1 MIISPP
7 ILKPNTNQS
16 DEDWINSIMPV
27 ESSANEYP
35 VLDTLAWHGGYH
47 QIANGNNNV
56 ARAIAD
62 GKVIYARKDTD
73 LVDYDG
79 AKSNKGCVVIEHET
93 EIGDNVKVK
102 YFSIYMHLRQI
113 EVSLDKGRKIYRKQK
128 IGLVGQHQNENKMHF
143 EIVCDQSNLEKI
155 IGRST
160 SELNI
165 SSDGRKDVVYGDIH
179 FYLPSGTKFYKE
191 ANAINEVY
199 TSNMALFMCLSFR
212 NGKAYTQTYK
222 ELGNGIFQK
231 QRTQPLLVKYKLT
244 DKDKNER
251 EEYEYDLYKYSKNF
265 VTTTTSHSAI
275 FELFRFGRILDI
287 AIEPSN
293 VSSIAHWHRIPLP
306 DNKEGYVNLNTSAI
320 KKFSDGDFPHWVG
333 WRLFNDDPTPDSQCN
348 SEKLK
353 SWLDDNHDRINTNA
367 ELKSMLGNG
376 EVKARLSKAICQFP
390 TEWSDSLLDSQYSW
404 VTTKSAENTNPLTQ
418 DDFIKFKQYVKA
430 LSFWDQVPELPA
442 KDKVW
447 HFHPRE
453 FIKHFRKCT
462 FLSNEEFA
470 RCIPR
475 KTQSKGNISFNE
487 AINRVKKYYIF
498 YNHFINKYSC
508 GSHKRYAHNLTQTFI
523 EIDLFQTL
531 TEYGKG
537 RANVYGAFYGRGFHQ
552 LTWAFPNYSGYG
564 KFKALPLHS
573 GNYHDSRITKTSV
586 HKNAD
591 TGESEKWFPRFD
603 PNIIE
608 TDFNH
613 ASEASGYFWVS
624 KTFRGTSNMNRV
636 ADCDYDEISIGF
648 NCWLLNGGSNGYKER
663 QEYAKYLKNIL
674 LDDELKTGEENYKYP
689 AMSAELKRWPLN
701 TSIKLTMSGKVNYDF
716 I

>member
-1 MIISPP
+1 MIISPL

-16 DEDWINSIMPV
+16 DDDWINTLMPV
-27 ESSANEYP
+27 GTIADEYP
-35 VLDTLAWHGGYH
+35 VLDTLAWHGGYN
-47 QIANGNNNV
+47 QVANGNDNV
-56 ARAIAD
+56 VRAIAD
-62 GKVIYARKDTD
+62 GKVIYARKDFE
-73 LVDYDG
+73 LIDYEG
-79 AKSNKGCVVIEHET
+79 SKSHKACVVIEHET

-113 EVSLDKGRKIYRKQK
+113 EIGLDKGRKIYRKQK
-128 IGLVGQHQNENKMHF
+128 IGLVGQHQNENKIHF
-143 EIVCDQSNLEKI
+143 EIVCDQANLTKI

-160 SELNI
+160 AELNLGTN
-165 SSDGRKDVVYGDIH
+165 GRKDVVYGDIH

-191 ANAINEVY
+191 ASATNEIY
-199 TSNMALFMCLSFR
+199 TSNMALYMCLSFK

-222 ELGNGIFQK
+222 ELGQGIFQK
-231 QRTQPLLVKYKLT
+231 QRTKPLLVKYKLN

-251 EEYEYDLYKYSKNF
+251 EEYEYDLYKYSKKF
-265 VTTTTSHSAI
+265 ATATVSHSAI
-275 FELFRFGRILDI
+275 FELFRFGRILNV
-287 AIEPSN
+287 AVEPSN
-293 VSSIAHWHRIPLP
+293 VSTISHWHKIPLP
-306 DNKEGYVNLNTSAI
+306 DNKEGFVNLNTDAI

-348 SEKLK
+348 SPLLK
-353 SWLDDNHDRINTNA
+353 AWLDGNKDGKSTNA
-367 ELKSMLGNG
+367 DLKNMLGDA
-376 EVKARLSKAICQFP
+376 EVKFRLSRTICQFP
-390 TEWSDSLLDSQYSW
+390 TEWSESLVETQYNW
-404 VTTKSAENTNPLTQ
+404 VTQKSDENPNPMTTA
-418 DDFIKFKQYVKA
+418 DFTKFKKYIMD
-430 LSFWDQVPELPA
+430 LSFWDKVSELPV

-453 FIKHFRKCT
+453 FIRHFRKCT

-475 KTQSKGNISFNE
+475 KTQSKGSVSFNE
-487 AINRVKKYYIF
+487 AINRVKNYYIF

-508 GSHKRYAHNLTQTFI
+508 GSFKRYAHNLTQTFI
-523 EIDLFQTL
+523 EIDLFQSL

-537 RANVYGAFYGRGFHQ
+537 RTNVYGAFYGRGFHQ

-564 KFKALPLHS
+564 KFKALPQHTGS
-573 GNYHDSRITKTSV
+573 YRDSRITQTSV

-624 KTFRGTSNMNRV
+624 KSFRGTSNMNRV
-636 ADCDYDEISIGF
+636 ADCHYDEISIGF
-648 NCWLLNGGSNGYKER
+648 NCWLLNGGGNGYKER
-663 QEYAKYLKNIL
+663 QEYAKYLQNIL

-689 AMSAELKRWPLN
+689 AMGAELQRWPLN
-701 TSIKLTMSGKVNYDF
+701 ISVKLIKIGKVNYDF